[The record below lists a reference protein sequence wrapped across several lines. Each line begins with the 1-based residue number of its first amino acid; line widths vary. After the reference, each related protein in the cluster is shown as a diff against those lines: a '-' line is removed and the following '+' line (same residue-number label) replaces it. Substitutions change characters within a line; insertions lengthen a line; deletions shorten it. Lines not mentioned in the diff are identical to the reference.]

1 CIRGVTHTDVVSPGF
16 ARWQRSQGCAQC
28 CCAATT
34 DHQAGATVIC
44 VGPHARLRAAANGA
58 AHCGAGPCLAT
69 TRDHAPP
76 SRHAQ
81 VAAPDATA
89 AATVGFVEAV
99 DHARYAPVPPDATA
113 RRELLERARR
123 LVDQLDALGSKQKQ
137 RSRTTVA
144 TLAAVAAFGAAAHA
158 TSAQQ

>member
-1 CIRGVTHTDVVSPGF
+1 EHAFRAWLARRF
-16 ARWQRSQGCAQC
+16 AQE
-28 CCAATT
+28 
-34 DHQAGATVIC
+34 
-44 VGPHARLRAAANGA
+44 RLRNAHVGEFAA
-58 AHCGAGPCLAT
+58 LL
-69 TRDHAPP
+69 R
-76 SRHAQ
+76 Q
-81 VAAPDATA
+81 VAVPDATA

-158 TSAQQ
+158 TSAQQPARITQSMAPPFGV